1 MQKGLCNVLQTIL
14 VIYLQIEEPSKC
26 LSGEG
31 DVFEIIVCSSLLNVQ
46 ILFIYS
52 NLVQWFH
59 FIHLLS
65 KCKSMSILLDGN
77 FRLDSCQSV
86 WKLSKLQSCED
97 FYFLYDCLAWRW
109 WVTSLF
115 IVTAWLIQRL
125 AENMKIQCSLLTL
138 KRLDLKCRTWFSCQ
152 MKNLDRKWKKRR
164 YGNLPDQPKLAVG
177 CNII

>member
-97 FYFLYDCLAWRW
+97 FYFLYDRLAWRW

-115 IVTAWLIQRL
+115 LVTAWLIQRL
-125 AENMKIQCSLLTL
+125 NENMKIQCSLLTL
-138 KRLDLKCRTWFSCQ
+138 KRLDLKCRTR
-152 MKNLDRKWKKRR
+152 NLDRK
-164 YGNLPDQPKLAVG
+164 
-177 CNII
+177 